1 MPNNIQFI
9 FPLCISK
16 LSGKKKGL
24 TAWENVDSL
33 DFFKT
38 SLFWSKKILS
48 IQNIQKQSLLDYLP
62 KTQKWKKVQFFDK
75 NNGLISSENF
85 DSWTFLKL
93 HFQFWS
99 KKRCF
104 WSRLSKNDISRLDL
118 PQKTVD
124 KKIRFFDKKHGL
136 SLWENFNSLDF
147 FKTLLFSFKKR
158 SFLSKTSKN
167 DLFWC
172 NLICPKNTVEKS
184 SNFWQ
189 KQWTSPLGKFHFLGF
204 F

>member
-1 MPNNIQFI
+1 MRIPRQRRIENNPKIFILRRAIKYFSVNSTQKKEVESASLGPVPNNIQFI

-75 NNGLISSENF
+75 NNGLISSEKF
-85 DSWTFLKL
+85 
-93 HFQFWS
+93 
-99 KKRCF
+99 
-104 WSRLSKNDISRLDL
+104 
-118 PQKTVD
+118 
-124 KKIRFFDKKHGL
+124 RF
-136 SLWENFNSLDF
+136 LDF
-147 FKTLLFSFKKR
+147 FKTS
-158 SFLSKTSKN
+158 LSV
-167 DLFWC
+167 L
-172 NLICPKNTVEKS
+172 V
-184 SNFWQ
+184 
-189 KQWTSPLGKFHFLGF
+189 
-204 F
+204 

>member
-1 MPNNIQFI
+1 MRIPRKPRIENIPKIFILRSAIKYFSIKSYRKKEVESASLGPVPNNIQFI

-85 DSWTFLKL
+85 YSWTFLKL

-104 WSRLSKNDISRLDL
+104 
-118 PQKTVD
+118 
-124 KKIRFFDKKHGL
+124 
-136 SLWENFNSLDF
+136 
-147 FKTLLFSFKKR
+147 
-158 SFLSKTSKN
+158 
-167 DLFWC
+167 
-172 NLICPKNTVEKS
+172 
-184 SNFWQ
+184 
-189 KQWTSPLGKFHFLGF
+189 
-204 F
+204 